1 MSHLAH
7 FGVIK
12 PDCVEEARTQKMN
25 DLETEDA
32 KVESSVPTSP
42 FTIRTLLLLYW
53 TEMHKQCTLK
63 KGMVSNFDASE
74 HRQKAQY

>member
-1 MSHLAH
+1 MLPVATLEKPGKYEDSYMPQNEKR
-7 FGVIK
+7 VIK

-42 FTIRTLLLLYW
+42 FTIRTLAPLLDR
-53 TEMHKQCTLK
+53 
-63 KGMVSNFDASE
+63 NA
-74 HRQKAQY
+74 